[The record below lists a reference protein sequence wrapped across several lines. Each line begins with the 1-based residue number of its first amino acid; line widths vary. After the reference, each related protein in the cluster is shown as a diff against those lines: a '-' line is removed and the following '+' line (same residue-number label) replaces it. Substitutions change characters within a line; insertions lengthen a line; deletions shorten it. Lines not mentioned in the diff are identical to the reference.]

1 MKVGLLFKLVKWTRA
16 VRIFFGRY
24 TAMEEKHKLF
34 QLPEPLTA
42 RAIYRRLIPECY
54 QYNTMSTTFKKQ
66 IFTVRELVD
75 LDHQIHLRFYSDGW
89 VSGHYELQPDQ
100 FPVLHLKGVDL
111 RSLTTEESKEIR
123 SILTRVE

>member
-24 TAMEEKHKLF
+24 SGMEEKHKLYLY
-34 QLPEPLTA
+34 QLPFTPRE
-42 RAIYRRLIPECY
+42 IYRRLIPHGY
-54 QYNTMSTTFKKQ
+54 QYNTLSTTYKKQ
-66 IFTVRELVD
+66 IFTVRKLTG

-100 FPVLHLKGVDL
+100 WPVEHLRGKDL
-111 RSLTTEESKEIR
+111 RPLTLEESDEIR
-123 SILTRVE
+123 AILTH